1 MTQAVAV
8 LDTNAMLLPFTEGTR
23 LEEGLEAL
31 FEDIELVVPSCVR
44 MELDQIAARSG
55 NTEVARHAKAAAKL
69 AGKWRNEPT
78 KLTGDDGILEVAR
91 RLGAVVVT
99 NDRVLQGECAK
110 SGLKVVVARE
120 HGRLA
125 LLRAGSKG
133 RSG

>member
-1 MTQAVAV
+1 MATVVV

-23 LEEGLEAL
+23 LEEGLEAI
-31 FEDIELVVPSCVR
+31 FEEVELVVPGCVR
-44 MELDQIAARSG
+44 MELEQIATRSG
-55 NTEVARHAKAAAKL
+55 GNSARHAKAAAKL
-69 AGKWRNEPT
+69 AAKWRNEPT

-99 NDRVLQGECAK
+99 NDRKLQEECVK

-125 LLRAGSKG
+125 VMRGGSQG
-133 RSG
+133 R